1 MKLRD
6 IVSEDEI
13 EKLEEGECEACYTY
27 DKLQHRTKAERE
39 QMDFDSTLHYCP
51 NCKKEVELE
60 VVKFTTAIMGG
71 NFYNSEHDVLL
82 GRIYRCPECGQYF
95 TDAVRP
101 IHYNANHD
109 IYYSCER
116 YLPEKEYQE
125 LKEQIQKSIKEDLE
139 EYNKRKNEVSNGNL
153 CQWIAS
159 DINCILA
166 GFLYKKGIL

>member
-13 EKLEEGECEACYTY
+13 EKLEEDECETCYTY
-27 DKLQHRTKAERE
+27 DKLQYRTKAIRER
-39 QMDFDSTLHYCP
+39 MDFDSTLHYCP
-51 NCKKEVELE
+51 NCKEELQI
-60 VVKFTTAIMGG
+60 VKSTTGIMGG
-71 NFYNSEHDVLL
+71 NFYNSEHEVLL
-82 GRIYRCPECGQYF
+82 GRIYLCPECGEYF

-109 IYYSCER
+109 IYYSCQR
-116 YLPEKEYQE
+116 YLPKKEYQE
-125 LKEQIQKSIKEDLE
+125 LKEQIEKSIEEDLE
-139 EYNKRKNEVSNGNL
+139 EYNKRKNEVSNYNL

-159 DINCILA
+159 DLDAILA